1 MEEQYEGTNR
11 LPREALEESLAI
23 RTVAGSE
30 VDAAWTMKE
39 IGLTATEQGELATA
53 TALVAKSLEICSRLG
68 LTATTT
74 DQIFAAALLASRTG
88 KPEGGALPWMVAR
101 ATVDEAPGW
110 LRTRT
115 KASFGFIAHNTRT
128 YSEGDLIAG
137 ALVRE
142 ITVLSPDR
150 KPAEPCAE
158 VLLLRQVSPA
168 TEATSDLAVAG
179 ENLRNPTGAVL
190 RRPGIGQVLGIR

>member
-1 MEEQYEGTNR
+1 MSYSALIQLAPIWTYQRHTDPAWNRPGRSLYE
-11 LPREALEESLAI
+11 A
-23 RTVAGSE
+23 
-30 VDAAWTMKE
+30 
-39 IGLTATEQGELATA
+39 
-53 TALVAKSLEICSRLG
+53 
-68 LTATTT
+68 
-74 DQIFAAALLASRTG
+74 
-88 KPEGGALPWMVAR
+88 GALKFAPAVTEIPLLVDHEDDQRIGTVHELVRIEWLDGPWLCAR

-142 ITVLSPDR
+142 ITVLSPGR

-179 ENLRNPTGAVL
+179 ENLRDPTGAVL